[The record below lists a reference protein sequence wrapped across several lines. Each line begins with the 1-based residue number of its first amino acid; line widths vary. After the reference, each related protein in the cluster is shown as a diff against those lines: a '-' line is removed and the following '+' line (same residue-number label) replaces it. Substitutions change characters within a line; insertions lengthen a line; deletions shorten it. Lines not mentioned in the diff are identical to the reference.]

1 MRTQVSIGLGTF
13 AFLILFV
20 LKIIGQTDMNWF
32 FVLTSWIWVPIAAL
46 LAGVFVMFCFGALVV
61 GLAVL
66 LGK

>member
-1 MRTQVSIGLGTF
+1 MRTQLSIGFGTC

-46 LAGVFVMFCFGALVV
+46 LAGLIVMFCFGALVV
-61 GLAVL
+61 GLAVIF
-66 LGK
+66 GK